1 MMKRTILLLII
12 CLLLFAAT
20 GQNKTTVSGFVY
32 DEQTQEPL
40 IGAHV
45 FEKTSMEAVQTNVF
59 GFFSLSVVN
68 EEKGA
73 LTVSF
78 IGYQSQTFTFESKN
92 PSTKTIY
99 LKPGLAIDE
108 VEVTAT
114 KSTDF
119 VRKREVG
126 TVKLNP
132 KQVRNMPNL
141 FGEVDLIKALQL
153 TPGIQSGGEA
163 KSNLYVRGGSPDQNL
178 ILLDDVPLYYVAHF
192 GGFLSVFN
200 NDAISD
206 ITMIKGGFPARY
218 GTRLSSVLDIRM
230 KNGNLQKFGGQGTI
244 GLLSSK
250 ISLEGPLIKGKSSF
264 IISARKN
271 VIPILKFTNA
281 GISYNFYD
289 LNAKVNYSFTET
301 DKVFLSFYN
310 GDDRV
315 GVNSRNK
322 ATEIKQINDKST
334 RWGNTLA
341 ALRWNHLFSG
351 KLFSNTTLSFT
362 DYKYQNLYNYEYQTD
377 TLHKEIKSKITTGI
391 RDFCLKSDFTYYVNP
406 KYELRFGF
414 NSIFHSFI
422 PNNEHYEQSI
432 TGKPSI
438 DSTYLSNIRATEAG
452 IYAENDFN
460 LKWVSA
466 NLGVRLSGYLLNDRS
481 YYSFE
486 PRILLNLPL
495 LKNLSL
501 KYSFSKMNQY
511 VHLLSYS
518 GIGMPS
524 DYWMPSTKNIMPET
538 SIQNSLGIY
547 CAFGEGKYEV
557 SLESYYKSLNHLIA
571 FRPGESLAGTLS
583 DWEQTIE
590 SNGMGKAYGLELFMQ
605 KLTGKTTGWV
615 GATLSRAER
624 TFSGLNQGKSFP
636 YSYDRLFD
644 ASLVVNHELGK
655 NIVLSAT
662 WNYGTGYPVTVATE
676 RYVFND
682 NEIYNS
688 EVYVYG
694 ETNGYRMRDF
704 HRLDLGIN
712 FTKQK
717 HWGERTWT
725 ISIFNVYNR
734 KNPYFLYMQREIL
747 TKTTSSNGGTKLT
760 GVPGD
765 LRLYQKS
772 LFPFF
777 PSFAY
782 SFKF

>member
-1 MMKRTILLLII
+1 MKQTILF
-12 CLLLFAAT
+12 LLLCLSLVSAH
-20 GQNKTTVSGFVY
+20 GQNKMTISGFVY
-32 DEQTQEPL
+32 DEQTREPL
-40 IGAHV
+40 IGANVYDSTNHL
-45 FEKTSMEAVQTNVF
+45 AAQTNAF
-59 GFFSLSVVN
+59 GFYSFSLPVEGTNSLN
-68 EEKGA
+68 
-73 LTVSF
+73 VSF
-78 IGYQSQTFTFESKN
+78 IGYQSQTITLGNKKSE
-92 PSTKTIY
+92 TKTIY
-99 LKPGLAIDE
+99 LKPGLAIGE
-108 VEVTAT
+108 VKVTGR
-114 KSTDF
+114 KNTDF
-119 VRKREVG
+119 VQKREVG
-126 TVKLNP
+126 VVKLTP

-153 TPGIQSGGEA
+153 TPGIQSGGEG

-178 ILLDDVPLYYVAHF
+178 MLLDDVPLYYVAHF

-230 KNGNLQKFGGQGTI
+230 KNGNLQKFGGQGTF

-271 VIPILKFTNA
+271 IIPILKFTDA

-289 LNAKVNYSFTET
+289 LNAKVNYTFSES

-310 GDDRV
+310 GDDQV
-315 GVNSRNK
+315 GVNNRNK
-322 ATEIKQINDKST
+322 TAQIKQIDEKST
-334 RWGNTLA
+334 RWGNLLA
-341 ALRWNHLFSG
+341 AFRWNHLFTS

-377 TLHKEIKSKITTGI
+377 TLQKQIKSKVTTSI
-391 RDFCLKSDFTYYVNP
+391 RDFCLKSDFTYYLNP
-406 KYELRFGF
+406 NFEMRFGF
-414 NSIFHSFI
+414 SSIFHSFI
-422 PNNEHYEQSI
+422 PNNEHYQQTI
-432 TGKPSI
+432 TGKTPI
-438 DSTYLSNIRATEAG
+438 DSTYLSNINATEAS
-452 IYAENDFN
+452 IYAENDFS
-460 LKWVSA
+460 LKWMSA
-466 NLGVRLSGYLLNDRS
+466 NLGARLSSYFLNNQS

-486 PRILLNLPL
+486 PRILLNFPL
-495 LKNLSL
+495 LSNLSL

-524 DYWMPSTKNIMPET
+524 DYWMPTTKNVLPET

-547 CAFGEGKYEV
+547 YAFGDGKYEV

-571 FRPGESLAGTLS
+571 FRPGESLSGALS
-583 DWEQTIE
+583 DWEQAIE
-590 SNGMGKAYGLELFMQ
+590 KNGKGKAYGLELFIQ
-605 KLTGKTTGWV
+605 KLTGKTTGWI
-615 GATLSRAER
+615 GATLSKSER
-624 TFSGLNQGKSFP
+624 TFAEINQGKSFP
-636 YSYDRLFD
+636 FSYDRLFD
-644 ASLVVNHELGK
+644 ASLVVNHEINK

-662 WNYGTGYPVTVATE
+662 WTYGTGYPVTMPSD
-676 RYVFND
+676 RYV
-682 NEIYNS
+682 NENG
-688 EVYVYG
+688 EVFGYS

-704 HRLDLGIN
+704 HRLDLGVN
-712 FTKQK
+712 FTKKK

-734 KNPYFLYMQREIL
+734 KNPYFLYMQRDVIL
-747 TKTTSSNGGTKLT
+747 TRQPTNGGIALIGTS
-760 GVPGD
+760 GEQH
-765 LRLYQKS
+765 LYQKS

>member
-1 MMKRTILLLII
+1 MKRTILLLII
-12 CLLLFAAT
+12 CLLLIKAQ
-20 GQNKTTVSGFVY
+20 GQNKITISGFVY
-32 DEQTQEPL
+32 DEQTHEPL
-40 IGAHV
+40 IGANV
-45 FEKTSMEAVQTNVF
+45 FEKNSHSAVQTNAF
-59 GFFSLSVVN
+59 GFYSLSFSA
-68 EEKGA
+68 K
-73 LTVSF
+73 TSISISVSF
-78 IGYQSQTFTFESKN
+78 IGYQSSASILENKTSVVKN
-92 PSTKTIY
+92 FNLT
-99 LKPGLAIDE
+99 PGLAIDE
-108 VEVTAT
+108 VKVAGR

-119 VRKREVG
+119 VQKREVG
-126 TVKLNP
+126 VMKLSP

-153 TPGIQSGGEA
+153 MPGIQSGGEG

-178 ILLDDVPLYYVAHF
+178 MMLDDVPLYYVAHF

-264 IISARKN
+264 IVSARKN
-271 VIPILKFTNA
+271 VIPILKFTDA

-289 LNAKVNYSFTET
+289 VNAKLNYSFSEN
-301 DKVFLSFYN
+301 DKVFLSFYK
-310 GDDRV
+310 GDDKV
-315 GVNSRNK
+315 GTDHKTNTNK
-322 ATEIKQINDKST
+322 IKQTDEKST
-334 RWGNTLA
+334 RWGNMLA
-341 ALRWNHLFSG
+341 AFRWNHLFSS

-362 DYKYQNLYNYEYQTD
+362 DYKYRNQYNYAYQTD
-377 TLHKEIKSKITTGI
+377 SLHKDLKSKITTGI
-391 RDFCLKSDFTYYVNP
+391 RDYSLKTDFTYYLNP
-406 KYELRFGF
+406 NYEMRFGF
-414 NSIFHSFI
+414 SSIFHSFI
-422 PNNEHYEQSI
+422 PNNEHYQQSI
-432 TGKPSI
+432 TGEIPI
-438 DSTYLSNIRATEAG
+438 DSTYVSNIQATEAG
-452 IYAENDFN
+452 IYAENDFS
-460 LKWVSA
+460 LKWFSA
-466 NLGVRLSGYLLNDRS
+466 NLGARLSAYFLNDQA

-486 PRILLNLPL
+486 PRVLLNLPL
-495 LKNLSL
+495 LENLSL

-524 DYWMPSTKNIMPET
+524 DYWMPTTKNVLPET
-538 SIQNSLGIY
+538 STQNSLGIY
-547 CAFGEGKYEV
+547 YAFGDGKYEV
-557 SLESYYKSLNHLIA
+557 SLETYYKSMKHLIA

-590 SNGMGKAYGLELFMQ
+590 SNGKGKAYGLELFLQ
-605 KLTGKTTGWV
+605 KLTGKTTGWI
-615 GATLSRAER
+615 GATLSKAER
-624 TFSGLNQGKSFP
+624 TFKEINQGKSFP

-644 ASLVVNHELGK
+644 ASLVISHEIRK

-662 WNYGTGYPVTVATE
+662 WNYGTGYPVTVPSE
-676 RYVFND
+676 RYVYENSDVFIYS
-682 NEIYNS
+682 EI
-688 EVYVYG
+688 
-694 ETNGYRMRDF
+694 NGYRMRDF
-704 HRLDLGIN
+704 HRLDIGAN
-712 FTKQK
+712 FTKK
-717 HWGERTWT
+717 KRWGERTWT

-734 KNPYFLYMQREIL
+734 KNPYFLYMEREVIM
-747 TKTTSSNGGTKLT
+747 KTTTTGGINIT

-765 LRLYQKS
+765 LHLYQKS